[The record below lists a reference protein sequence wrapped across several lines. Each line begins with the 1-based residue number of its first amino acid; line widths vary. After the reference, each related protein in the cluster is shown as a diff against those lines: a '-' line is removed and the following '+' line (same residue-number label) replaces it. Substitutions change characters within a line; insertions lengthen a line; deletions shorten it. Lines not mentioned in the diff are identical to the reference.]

1 VDNFQLRDPQM
12 TVYVFGHRNP
22 DTDAICSAIAYA
34 DLLQQTTYPDA
45 VAACCGAPNLRTE
58 FALDRAAVEAPRII
72 MDVRPQATRVA
83 LSEFVSAQE
92 TDDFYSVYQK
102 LKPLSYRTVPVI
114 KDGQVTGMLPLINM
128 LEMVLEGD
136 DDPIKNREVDSSL
149 AKICEVLGGSFQH
162 AVNEDNREDLIL
174 TVGAMS
180 AHGFEARMGKVE
192 PERLLIVCGDR
203 PTIQIPAIERG
214 VRGMVI
220 TGGYEVTPGLLQIAK
235 ANGVSIIISPHDTAT
250 TALRIRSARLVESAI
265 ERDFISIPAN
275 LPIEE
280 AQLRTDRTNQQVF
293 PVTDAEGKI
302 QGILNKSDLVN
313 PPKTRII
320 LVDHNEI
327 RQAVRG
333 AEEAD
338 ILEVL
343 DHHRLG
349 GSLRSTQ
356 PIRFINEPVG
366 STCTLV
372 AGLYRSRGITPT
384 RGIALCMASGI
395 ISDTLKLRSPT
406 TTDIDRETLEW
417 LGTMCECDL
426 DEYANDFFSVGS
438 ALRTCPPDEVVSE
451 DCKEFDEKGKRFSI
465 SQIEEIGFDLFWK
478 RKDELNEALAKLS
491 QTKRLDFSC
500 LLVTDIVSNG
510 SLLLMSG
517 EQGFLEEIRYPR
529 VSENLYQLDRIVSRK
544 KQLLPLL
551 IRLLDLNTV
560 D

>member
-1 VDNFQLRDPQM
+1 M

-22 DTDAICSAIAYA
+22 DTDAVCSAIAYA

-45 VAACCGAPNLRTE
+45 VAACCGTPNSRTE
-58 FALDRAAVEAPRII
+58 FALERAGVKAPRMI
-72 MDVRPQATRVA
+72 MDVRPQAKRVA
-83 LSEFVSAQE
+83 RSEFVTARP
-92 TDDFYSVYQK
+92 TDDFYSVYKK
-102 LKPLSYRTVPVI
+102 LKPMSDRAVPIVE
-114 KDGQVTGMLPLINM
+114 DGRVTGMLPLINL

-149 AKICEVLGGSFQH
+149 AKICEVLGGTFQH
-162 AVNEDNREDLIL
+162 SVDENNREQLIL

-180 AHGFEARMGKVE
+180 AHGFETRMGKVS

-214 VRGMVI
+214 VRGMVV
-220 TGGYEVTPGLLQIAK
+220 TGGYEVSPGLLQIAK
-235 ANGVSIIISPHDTAT
+235 ANGVSIIRSPHDTAT
-250 TALRIRSARLVESAI
+250 TSLRIRLARMVESAI
-265 ERDFISIPAN
+265 ERDFVSILEN
-275 LPIEE
+275 LPIED
-280 AQLRTDRTNQQVF
+280 AQQLANRTNQQVF
-293 PVTDAEGKI
+293 PVVNVAGEI
-302 QGILNKSDLVN
+302 SGILNKSDLIN

-333 AEEAD
+333 ADEAD
-338 ILEVL
+338 IVEVL

-349 GSLRSTQ
+349 GSLRSSQ

-384 RGIALCMASGI
+384 TGIALCMASGI

-406 TTDIDRETLEW
+406 TTDIDRETLAW
-417 LGTMCECDL
+417 LGTLCECDL
-426 DEYANDFFSVGS
+426 DEYASEFFSVGS
-438 ALRTCPPDEVVSE
+438 ALRTCAPNEVVAE

-465 SQIEEIGFDLFWK
+465 SQIEEIGFDLFWN
-478 RKDELNEALAKLS
+478 RKDELNQALADLS
-491 QTKRLDFSC
+491 RDKRLDFSC

-510 SLLLMSG
+510 SLLLMSR

-529 VSENLYQLDRIVSRK
+529 VAENLYQLDRIVSRK

-551 IRLLDLNTV
+551 IRLLD
-560 D
+560 